1 MASSAYRKGD
11 LNDGTEKGKNLQGSN
26 AVMQNVAETLTQDFI
41 PYEKPEDNSLL
52 MANEKRV
59 LDWAAEF
66 VNLQK
71 DGVEELC
78 DFFEQKIKEL
88 QHD

>member
-1 MASSAYRKGD
+1 MMAQKKEKIYRV
-11 LNDGTEKGKNLQGSN
+11 
-26 AVMQNVAETLTQDFI
+26 AMQLCRMWGVAETLTQDFI
-41 PYEKPEDNSLL
+41 PYEKPGDNSLL

-71 DGVEELC
+71 DGVGELC

-88 QHD
+88 RHD